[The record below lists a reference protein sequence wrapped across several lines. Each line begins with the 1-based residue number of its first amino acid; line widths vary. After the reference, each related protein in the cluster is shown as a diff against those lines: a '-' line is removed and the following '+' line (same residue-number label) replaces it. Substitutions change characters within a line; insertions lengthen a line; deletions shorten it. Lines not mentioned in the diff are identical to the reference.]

1 MLGMRL
7 AVIHNLHFYN
17 TLLEKIR
24 QALDAGTFTE
34 FADRYAVLLDT
45 RI

>member
-7 AVIHNLHFYN
+7 AVMHNLHFYN
-17 TLLEKIR
+17 TLLARIR
-24 QALDAGTFTE
+24 DALDEGTYETFYRT
-34 FADRYAVLLDT
+34 YAALLDT